1 MSSREETIIETI
13 KRNPGIRFTEIMTNV
28 GLKNGVLSHYVRKLE
43 DSGSIYADRSPR
55 VVRFYS
61 PDLSPEEQK
70 LVTRLRQETPKRILV
85 VLLKQKQLTFK
96 QIVATIKKSPATVS
110 FYLSNLVEDEII
122 STKRSDKKTY
132 YSVKEPERILA
143 LIDEYH
149 PDIVQK
155 TSENFADIISSL

>member
-1 MSSREETIIETI
+1 MASREETIIETI

-43 DSGSIYADRSPR
+43 DSGSIHADRSPR

-61 PDLSPEEQK
+61 PELSPEEQK

-85 VLLKQKQLTFK
+85 ALLKNKQLTFK

-110 FYLSNLVEDEII
+110 FYL
-122 STKRSDKKTY
+122 TK
-132 YSVKEPERILA
+132 
-143 LIDEYH
+143 
-149 PDIVQK
+149 
-155 TSENFADIISSL
+155 